1 MENAQERKKR
11 MSIEERKQERIRN
24 YMKYRAYADVKGV
37 TDYQVSKDTGIY
49 NVTFSEW
56 KNGKSQ
62 PKYDKLAKLAE
73 YFGISV
79 EALLG

>member
-1 MENAQERKKR
+1 

-24 YMKYRAYADVKGV
+24 YMKYRSLADAKGV
-37 TDYQVSKDTGIY
+37 SDYQVSKDTGIY
-49 NVTFSEW
+49 NVVFSEW
-56 KNGKSQ
+56 KSGKSQ

-73 YFGISV
+73 YLDTTV

>member
-1 MENAQERKKR
+1 

-24 YMKYRAYADVKGV
+24 YMKYRALADAKGV
-37 TDYQVSKDTGIY
+37 SDYQVSKDIGLH
-49 NVTFSEW
+49 NVVFSEW

-62 PKYDKLAKLAE
+62 PKLDKLMKLAG
-73 YFGISV
+73 YFNTSV